1 MTHLNIYSR
10 LAKVGTKQT
19 YAMLGYLAGTIIV
32 LFIAVALVPQSW
44 LTVLTEDNGAHFLAM
59 NLEDNT
65 RLLLVPFFLISPFLV
80 INLVTG
86 IVTAAEARA
95 YLGAGVT
102 RTAYW
107 LDSRRTN
114 IGISGILVISIVL
127 SVVIAMLLG
136 GGVTEFD
143 IAESFKALGIY
154 ILGMLASFEVGYFI
168 SLLYVRYTWI
178 PATIATIIYT
188 AILFFAITEQIN
200 ELRDPWVWYRILSVV
215 ILVIVTPLGS
225 HKMMTTLPMRR
236 SG

>member
-44 LTVLTEDNGAHFLAM
+44 LSVFTEDNGAHFLEIT
-59 NLEDNT
+59 LEDNT
-65 RLLLVPFFLISPFLV
+65 RLLLVPFFLVSPFLV
-80 INLVTG
+80 VNLVTG
-86 IVTAAEARA
+86 IVTAAEART

-114 IGISGILVISIVL
+114 IGFSAVLVMSIVL
-127 SVVIAMLLG
+127 SVLIAFLFG
-136 GGVTEFD
+136 GGVTGFD
-143 IAESFKALGIY
+143 VAESLKALGIY
-154 ILGMLASFEVGYFI
+154 ILGMIASFEVGYFI

-178 PATIATIIYT
+178 PATISTIIYT

-200 ELRDPWVWYRILSVV
+200 EQRDPWVWYRILSVV

-236 SG
+236 RG